1 MAVEVSYVIITPYS
15 LLKSRTGGIIAR
27 LMSRTDLEFIGAQ
40 MLPFSKQMAEEYAAE
55 LEKGSHAAVGKML
68 ATYVRANFPPC
79 ENGQCERAMMLLFRG
94 EDACAKLSKIV
105 GRLSASSPRDPSAGE
120 TLRDTYADLIEDK
133 DGNVR

>member
-79 ENGQCERAMMLLFRG
+79 ELGWKMPCLRCMEHLGRSKAGYQGCKESRRRRANRR
-94 EDACAKLSKIV
+94 AAK
-105 GRLSASSPRDPSAGE
+105 SPE
-120 TLRDTYADLIEDK
+120 NLRA
-133 DGNVR
+133 